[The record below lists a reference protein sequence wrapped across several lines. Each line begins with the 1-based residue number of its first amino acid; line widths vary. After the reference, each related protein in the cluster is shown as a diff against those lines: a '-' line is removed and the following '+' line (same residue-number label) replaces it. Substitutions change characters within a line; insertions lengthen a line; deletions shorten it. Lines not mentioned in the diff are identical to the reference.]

1 MPLPADSGDDIR
13 KKSKIDQKHPRG
25 TEMGRKSNKD
35 DKSVYQKLRED
46 LGLTREKASE
56 NIGFISAAKI
66 EKIENGKVSVQ
77 PDDVIA
83 LAECYKAPEL
93 CNYYCS
99 NECPIGRQYI
109 PEVKIKDLAQIAI
122 ETLNSLN
129 KMNKEKDRL
138 LEIVEDGLV
147 TPDEYNDFFEIKK
160 TLEKISLSVDTL
172 QLWVDKSIADGN
184 MQSALPDN
192 GLS

>member
-1 MPLPADSGDDIR
+1 
-13 KKSKIDQKHPRG
+13 
-25 TEMGRKSNKD
+25 MGRKSNKD

>member
-1 MPLPADSGDDIR
+1 
-13 KKSKIDQKHPRG
+13 
-25 TEMGRKSNKD
+25 MGRKSTKD
-35 DKSVYQKLRED
+35 GKSIYQEIREKLE
-46 LGLTREKASE
+46 LTREKASE
-56 NIGFISAAKI
+56 MIGFISAAKL

-77 PDDVIA
+77 PEDVIA

-99 NECPIGRQYI
+99 QECPIGQQYV
-109 PEVKIKDLAQIAI
+109 PEVHVKDLTQIAV

-129 KMNKEKDRL
+129 RMNKEKDRL
-138 LEIVEDGLV
+138 LEIVEDGQV

-172 QLWVDKSIADGN
+172 QLWVDKAIADGKIEDV
-184 MQSALPDN
+184 Q
-192 GLS
+192 

>member
-1 MPLPADSGDDIR
+1 MTG
-13 KKSKIDQKHPRG
+13 G
-25 TEMGRKSNKD
+25 YEMGRRSNKD
-35 DKSVYQKLRED
+35 DKSVYQEFREKN
-46 LGLTREKASE
+46 GLTREKASE
-56 NIGFISAAKI
+56 QIGFISAAKL
-66 EKIENGKVSVQ
+66 EKIENGKVTVQ
-77 PDDVIA
+77 PEDVIA

-99 NECPIGRQYI
+99 QECPIGQQYV
-109 PEVKIKDLAQIAI
+109 PEVKVKDLAQIAI

-138 LEIVEDGLV
+138 LEIVEDGQI
-147 TPDEYNDFFEIKK
+147 TPDEYNDFFSIKK

-184 MQSALPDN
+184 MEPSDQPS
-192 GLS
+192 